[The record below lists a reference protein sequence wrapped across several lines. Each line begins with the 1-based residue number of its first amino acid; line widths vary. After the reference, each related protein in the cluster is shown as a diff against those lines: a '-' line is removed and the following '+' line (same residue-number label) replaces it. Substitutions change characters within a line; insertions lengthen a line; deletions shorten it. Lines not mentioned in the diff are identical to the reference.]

1 MSDKIKVIILKDG
14 TIKSTS
20 DEISPAN
27 HSNAEAFL
35 SQMAQLAGGEVDRQI
50 RADVEHDHTHTHDD
64 THQH

>member
-27 HSNAEAFL
+27 HSLAEAFL
-35 SQMAQLAGGEVDRQI
+35 SQMAQLAGGEVDRQM
-50 RADVEHDHTHTHDD
+50 RGDVTHDHTHDE